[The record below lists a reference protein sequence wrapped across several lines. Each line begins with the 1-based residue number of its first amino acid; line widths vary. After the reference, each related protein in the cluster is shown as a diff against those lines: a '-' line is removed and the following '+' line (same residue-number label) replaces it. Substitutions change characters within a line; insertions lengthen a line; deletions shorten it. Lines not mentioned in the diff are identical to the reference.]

1 VNSRHVCKGHLE
13 RWKGLDI
20 AHKNGKLENMK
31 ATLDIPD
38 DLYKRVKARSAMEGK
53 PIRSVAIELFQIW
66 IQTPSDTGVEN
77 ESVSLSTEDYK
88 KYPWLELARKFK
100 NGSQSSDFREIKKSI
115 AMGWAK
121 EVALDR
127 EALDK

>member
-1 VNSRHVCKGHLE
+1 
-13 RWKGLDI
+13 
-20 AHKNGKLENMK
+20 MK

-77 ESVSLSTEDYK
+77 ESVSLSAEDYK
-88 KYPWLELARKFK
+88 KYPWLELARRHK
-100 NGSQSSDFREIKKSI
+100 NGNQSSDFREIKKSI

-121 EVALDR
+121 ETGVGGEIAD
-127 EALDK
+127 EP